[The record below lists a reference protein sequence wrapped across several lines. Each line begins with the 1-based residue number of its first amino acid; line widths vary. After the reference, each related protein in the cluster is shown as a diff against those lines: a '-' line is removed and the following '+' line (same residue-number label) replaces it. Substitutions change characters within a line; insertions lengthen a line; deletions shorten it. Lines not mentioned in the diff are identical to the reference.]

1 MARIFAALFL
11 FMFLSTPADAEPE
24 LSKVIKTTGQ
34 SAQKSAAVQE
44 EVGAVDDESDA
55 LLRKFRDENRRIE
68 DLRLYNRQ
76 LELRIKDQLSL
87 IEQLKKL
94 GRDAVEF
101 EKRIPPLLLRMIES
115 LEQFAALDIPF
126 RPEERAKR
134 IDSLKKLM
142 ARGDVSIAGQFRRVF
157 DAYLEEIDY
166 GGTIGA
172 YAGTVEIE
180 GETRRVTFLRIGR
193 IALLYQTDDLSSVG
207 MWNPEEKKWER
218 LGGEYKDPVRKGI
231 AIAREQAAPNLL
243 FVPVRAPAGEG
254 KE

>member
-1 MARIFAALFL
+1 MARIFAGLFL
-11 FMFLSTPADAEPE
+11 FMFLSATAYAEPE
-24 LSKVIKTTGQ
+24 LSKVIEAAGR
-34 SAQKSAAVQE
+34 SAQKSVAVQK
-44 EVGAVDDESDA
+44 EVIAVDDQTDA

-76 LELRIKDQLSL
+76 LEIRIKDQLAL

-94 GRDAVEF
+94 GHDAVEF
-101 EKRIPPLLLRMIES
+101 EKRIPPLLLRMIEG
-115 LEQFAALDIPF
+115 LEQFVALDIPF

-142 ARGDVSIAGQFRRVF
+142 ARGDVSVAEQFRGVF

-166 GGTIGA
+166 SGTIGA
-172 YAGTVEIE
+172 YSGTVDIE
-180 GETRRVTFLRIGR
+180 DETRRVTFLRIGR

-207 MWNPEEKKWER
+207 MWNSEEKKWIN

-231 AIAREQAAPNLL
+231 AIAREQVAPNLL
-243 FVPVRAPAGEG
+243 FVPVRSPAE
-254 KE
+254 